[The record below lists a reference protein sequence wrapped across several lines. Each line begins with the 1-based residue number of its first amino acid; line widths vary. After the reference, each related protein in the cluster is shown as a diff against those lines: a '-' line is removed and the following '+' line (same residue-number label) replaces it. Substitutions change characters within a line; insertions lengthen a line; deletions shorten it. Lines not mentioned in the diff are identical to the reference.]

1 MSEQHAVMIGVG
13 TSEEEA
19 IDLDDMGIGSP
30 GVGSRGTL
38 DQLDGNTTLPAATTD
53 SKSPTPKNQLSKDM
67 ERVTAAAEHGSP
79 LFVSQGSPSPSD
91 AEVGEALHP
100 DLIERNGLAVVIP
113 RFENLW
119 EYRRYEDPA
128 TVVEILEEYDDG
140 GFIEYLVQFDDESE
154 KVVSPHGNPF
164 PDYSVAWSITQ
175 SSLYT
180 VSPISPSCVPLLL
193 SSFFHL
199 FCFEKKA
206 SSTHISQRLCCCPI
220 ITLMLK
226 PSPIPYTAS

>member
-1 MSEQHAVMIGVG
+1 MSEQHAGMNGVG
-13 TSEEEA
+13 TSKEEA
-19 IDLDDMGIGSP
+19 IDLDNMGTGSP
-30 GVGSRGTL
+30 EVGSSGTL
-38 DQLDGNTTLPAATTD
+38 DQLDGNTTVPAATTEP
-53 SKSPTPKNQLSKDM
+53 KSATPENQLSKDM
-67 ERVTAAAEHGSP
+67 QRVSAAAEHGSP

-113 RFENLW
+113 RLENLW
-119 EYRRYEDPA
+119 EYRRYDDPA

-154 KVVSPHGNPF
+154 KVVSPHGNPV
-164 PDYSVAWSITQ
+164 PDNSLAWSITQ

-180 VSPISPSCVPLLL
+180 VSSIFSSCVPLLS

-220 ITLMLK
+220 ITPMLK
-226 PSPIPYTAS
+226 PSPIPYIAN